1 MVCNA
6 QSKGSENK
14 KGGDGKTGEGKRG
27 EGRGQHSMMGDEH
40 SVGPVTAEKK
50 ISRMRKAA
58 EMRLNQKGF
67 ARTFKFV
74 QFSLDRLSIGNAGLD
89 TQSIMNID

>member
-14 KGGDGKTGEGKRG
+14 KGGEGERG
-27 EGRGQHSMMGDEH
+27 QGRGQHSMMGDEH

-58 EMRLNQKGF
+58 EKGLNQKGF

-89 TQSIMNID
+89 TQSIMHID

>member
-1 MVCNA
+1 MHRVR
-6 QSKGSENK
+6 GV
-14 KGGDGKTGEGKRG
+14 KTRREGMGREGRGRERG